1 MRLRNT
7 SGVRACGVIVMA
19 ALLSALGCE
28 GASDDRADVTGQ
40 ADAVQDTQADV
51 PAGLTVLVKH
61 GDDTRTASLA
71 ALATV
76 SLEGLPFVRLSE
88 VVGSVFPTLDLSM
101 VTADFMA
108 ADGFVPASS
117 PNCTTLIPVDGAL
130 LTLGYISPDT
140 RNLAWD
146 DELQYPG
153 CMRVRDTAE
162 IRLAD
167 R

>member
-1 MRLRNT
+1 
-7 SGVRACGVIVMA
+7 MA
-19 ALLSALGCE
+19 ALVSVIGCE
-28 GASDDRADVTGQ
+28 DASDDRADVTGQ
-40 ADAVQDTQADV
+40 ADAAQDTRTEV
-51 PAGLTVLVKH
+51 PAGPTVLVKH

-71 ALATV
+71 ALASV

-88 VVGSVFPTLDLSM
+88 VVGSVFPTLDLSR

-153 CMRVRDTAE
+153 CMRVRNTAE